1 MKKSKAIHVIAQ
13 YLRNWQ
19 ALCRIRNDL
28 IKNTKAWKTQ
38 SKLKNSHVCCLLAID
53 VVHFHAMIDV
63 GSEESR

>member
-28 IKNTKAWKTQ
+28 
-38 SKLKNSHVCCLLAID
+38 
-53 VVHFHAMIDV
+53 
-63 GSEESR
+63 